1 MLTGSYKSKKIS
13 EKSNDKAMRLYL
25 KEVSKIPLLTADEEK
40 ELGRRIQQGDREA
53 LQKMTESNLRF
64 VIKIAKKYRGSGIP
78 LLDLINQ
85 GNLGLIEAARR
96 FDPERNIR
104 FTSYAVWWIR
114 QSILHFLSEASHA
127 FRISPRTA
135 NVLYRVGTALSKKK
149 NEIKENSSREALAME
164 IGVSLHEL
172 NTALAATAGTFSLDH
187 PINDS
192 RDTMLG
198 DMLEQTIIPSAE
210 ESVIAEH
217 LLESVDKSLALLNPM
232 EAQVLRLRFGL
243 DDDDPMTLK
252 EIGDQVNLSRERIR
266 QIEAQA
272 LQKLRKSS
280 EAESLATYLN

>member
-1 MLTGSYKSKKIS
+1 
-13 EKSNDKAMRLYL
+13 
-25 KEVSKIPLLTADEEK
+25 
-40 ELGRRIQQGDREA
+40 
-53 LQKMTESNLRF
+53 
-64 VIKIAKKYRGSGIP
+64 
-78 LLDLINQ
+78 
-85 GNLGLIEAARR
+85 
-96 FDPERNIR
+96 
-104 FTSYAVWWIR
+104 
-114 QSILHFLSEASHA
+114 
-127 FRISPRTA
+127 
-135 NVLYRVGTALSKKK
+135 
-149 NEIKENSSREALAME
+149 ME

-187 PINDS
+187 PIDDS

-210 ESVIAEH
+210 ESVITEH
-217 LLESVDKSLALLNPM
+217 LLESVDKSLALLSPM